1 MPRQSSSLL
10 TWAENCN
17 WLVGLIKAQVKVD
30 YSITE
35 SLQGEGMG
43 RTLDLAMVLQI
54 RAGRFTKTEGTF
66 KVPYQVCDRLR
77 ILTQY

>member
-10 TWAENCN
+10 TWAENWN
-17 WLVGLIKAQVKVD
+17 QPVGLIKAPVKVD

-43 RTLDLAMVLQI
+43 RILDLAMALQI
-54 RAGRFTKTEGTF
+54 RAG
-66 KVPYQVCDRLR
+66 
-77 ILTQY
+77 